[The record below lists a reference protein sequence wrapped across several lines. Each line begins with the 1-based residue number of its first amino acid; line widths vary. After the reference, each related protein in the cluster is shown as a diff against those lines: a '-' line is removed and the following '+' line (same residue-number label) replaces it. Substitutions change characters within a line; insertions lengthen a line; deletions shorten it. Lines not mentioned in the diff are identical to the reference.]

1 MWTQVGS
8 VMIFLTNIIN
18 GDLCWV
24 PSPHP
29 EQDNARLQGQHQP
42 PPQVDLY
49 HAEGSLREGAASNE
63 GQRTS
68 LCIKY
73 LRNVKSLKYFCFIDA
88 DKRFT
93 DS

>member
-1 MWTQVGS
+1 MWTQVRS
-8 VMIFLTNIIN
+8 DIILTVS
-18 GDLCWV
+18 LTSS

-42 PPQVDLY
+42 PPQADLH

-73 LRNVKSLKYFCFIDA
+73 LRNVKC
-88 DKRFT
+88 
-93 DS
+93 